1 MELLKRLTEVYSPSG
16 NEDGIRDIITKEIER
31 FADEALGSSGLWV
44 SCALGAGSW
53 ELPRDKNLPDSCQ
66 ESYPTHL
73 NIDPVTKRG
82 SEVGVACFLS
92 SFTNN
97 FAAKNKLCFPSQEPW

>member
-1 MELLKRLTEVYSPSG
+1 MKPIKLTLSAFGPFAGLAEV
-16 NEDGIRDIITKEIER
+16 N
-31 FADEALGSSGLWV
+31 FAALGSSGLWV